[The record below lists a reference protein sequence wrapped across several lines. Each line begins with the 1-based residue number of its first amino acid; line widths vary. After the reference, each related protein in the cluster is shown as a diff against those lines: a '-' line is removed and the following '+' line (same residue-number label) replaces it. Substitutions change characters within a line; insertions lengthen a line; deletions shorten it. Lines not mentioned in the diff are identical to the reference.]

1 MRGRSR
7 RSGLLESCRHLGEKI
22 RRESPG
28 EVDGGEGGG
37 LGGDEEVGTA
47 EGKGE
52 TLTLEECLEATGEGE
67 VKERE
72 GQDHLWV
79 PEGNK

>member
-1 MRGRSR
+1 M
-7 RSGLLESCRHLGEKI
+7 
-22 RRESPG
+22 
-28 EVDGGEGGG
+28 
-37 LGGDEEVGTA
+37 GGDEEVGTA

-52 TLTLEECLEATGEGE
+52 TLTLEECLEAAGEGE